1 MRRKFKGRKKIKINK
16 LLKWIIIIVIIF
28 SVYKLFH
35 LKLHLSL
42 NNTLIKYILN
52 DNRYAYTHDNIYED
66 VLFKSTTRKINNPVR
81 LLPLKFT
88 YKETKKDNEI
98 IDNKENIEAA
108 KNEEAKE
115 DIEVASFN
123 ESKPLI
129 YLYNSHQKESYDME
143 YMEDY
148 NVNPTVLMVSYMMKE
163 RFDKMGLYTIV
174 EDNDITNYLNENN
187 MKYYQSYEASRHY
200 LLDIMKKYDSIL
212 LYIDVH
218 RDSIDYKYST
228 VNIDDKNCVKIMFV
242 VGKEHD
248 NYLKNLENANK
259 LNDMIKEKYPSLTR
273 GVLEKEGKNAN
284 GIYNQD
290 LSPNIMLIEMGGN
303 YNNIE
308 EVLNTVDLITPI
320 IGEYVNEKR

>member
-1 MRRKFKGRKKIKINK
+1 MRRKFKGRKKIKTNK
-16 LLKWIIIIVIIF
+16 LFKWIIIVLVIF
-28 SVYKLFH
+28 SLYKLFN
-35 LKLHLSL
+35 LKFHLSI
-42 NNTLIKYILN
+42 NNKIINYILN
-52 DNRYAYTHDNIYED
+52 DNRYAYTHDNVYENI
-66 VLFKSTTRKINNPVR
+66 LFKSTTSKINNPVR

-88 YKETKKDNEI
+88 YKEKK
-98 IDNKENIEAA
+98 KENNNVIE
-108 KNEEAKE
+108 NEEVNE
-115 DIEVASFN
+115 EVEVTNIN
-123 ESKPLI
+123 EVKPLI

-174 EDNDITNYLNENN
+174 EENDITKYLNENN

-200 LLDIMKKYDSIL
+200 LLDIMQKYDSII

-228 VNIDDKNCVKIMFV
+228 VNIDDKSCAKIMFV
-242 VGKEHD
+242 IGKEHD

-259 LNDMIKEKYPSLTR
+259 LNDMIKEKYPNLTR

-290 LSPNIMLIEMGGN
+290 LSSNIMLIEMGGN

>member
-115 DIEVASFN
+115 DIEVVKN
-123 ESKPLI
+123 EEKPFI

-242 VGKEHD
+242 VGIGTGENKYWED
-248 NYLKNLENANK
+248 NLRLALKLQSIANK
-259 LNDMIKEKYPSLTR
+259 VYPGLCRQMIIRDST
-273 GVLEKEGKNAN
+273 
-284 GIYNQD
+284 YNQD
-290 LSPNIMLIEMGGN
+290 LNKYSLLVEFGATGNTIDEVKLSTRCLANLLNIL
-303 YNNIE
+303 YK
-308 EVLNTVDLITPI
+308 D
-320 IGEYVNEKR
+320 

>member
-1 MRRKFKGRKKIKINK
+1 MHMRRKFKGRKKIKINK
-16 LLKWIIIIVIIF
+16 LFKWIIIVLVIF
-28 SVYKLFH
+28 SLYKLFN
-35 LKLHLSL
+35 LKFHLSI
-42 NNTLIKYILN
+42 NNKIINYILN
-52 DNRYAYTHDNIYED
+52 DNRYVYTHDNVYENI
-66 VLFKSTTRKINNPVR
+66 LFKSTTSKINNPVR

-88 YKETKKDNEI
+88 YKEKK
-98 IDNKENIEAA
+98 KENNNVTE
-108 KNEEAKE
+108 NEDKKE
-115 DIEVASFN
+115 DIEVASIN

-163 RFDKMGLYTIV
+163 RLDKMGLYTIV
-174 EDNDITNYLNENN
+174 ENNDITKYLNENN
-187 MKYYQSYEASRHY
+187 MKYSQSYEASRHY
-200 LLDIMKKYDSIL
+200 LLDVMKEYDSIL

-228 VNIDDKNCVKIMFV
+228 VNIDNKNCVKIMFV
-242 VGKEHD
+242 IGKEHD

-259 LNDMIKEKYPSLTR
+259 LNDMIKEKYPNLTR

-290 LSPNIMLIEMGGN
+290 LSSNIMLIEMGGN

>member
-1 MRRKFKGRKKIKINK
+1 MHMRRKFKGRKKIKINK
-16 LLKWIIIIVIIF
+16 LFKWIIIVLVIF
-28 SVYKLFH
+28 SLYKLFN
-35 LKLHLSL
+35 LKFHLSI
-42 NNTLIKYILN
+42 NNKIINYILN
-52 DNRYAYTHDNIYED
+52 DNRYAYNHDNIYENI
-66 VLFKSTTRKINNPVR
+66 LFQSTTSKINNPVR

-88 YKETKKDNEI
+88 YKETKKENNDI
-98 IDNKENIEAA
+98 TDKEHI
-108 KNEEAKE
+108 KE
-115 DIEVASFN
+115 DIEVVN
-123 ESKPLI
+123 TNKPLI

-163 RFDKMGLYTIV
+163 KFDKMGLYTIV
-174 EDNDITNYLNENN
+174 EENDITKYLNENN

-200 LLDIMKKYDSIL
+200 LLDVMKKYDSII

>member
-16 LLKWIIIIVIIF
+16 LFKWIIIVLVIF
-28 SVYKLFH
+28 SLYKLFN
-35 LKLHLSL
+35 LKFHLSI
-42 NNTLIKYILN
+42 NNKIINYILN
-52 DNRYAYTHDNIYED
+52 DNRYAYTHDNVYENI
-66 VLFKSTTRKINNPVR
+66 LFKSTTSKINNPVR

-88 YKETKKDNEI
+88 YKETNKDNNDITDKEET
-98 IDNKENIEAA
+98 KENIEVV
-108 KNEEAKE
+108 NT
-115 DIEVASFN
+115 N
-123 ESKPLI
+123 KPLI

-174 EDNDITNYLNENN
+174 EDNDITKYLNENN

-200 LLDIMKKYDSIL
+200 LLDVMKEYDSIL

-228 VNIDDKNCVKIMFV
+228 VNIDNKNCVKIMFV

-248 NYLKNLENANK
+248 NYLKNLENTNK